1 MVSPPLPPAPTAAL
15 ASNAPAR
22 AMAEPA
28 ATGVY
33 TPVAPPPVAASEW
46 TQASSADEDP
56 WEQQIAPRRAL
67 PPSDED
73 DH

>member
-1 MVSPPLPPAPTAAL
+1 MPTAQ
-15 ASNAPAR
+15 
-22 AMAEPA
+22 
-28 ATGVY
+28 
-33 TPVAPPPVAASEW
+33 PVAQVLQPPPVAASEW